1 MLHWLERNQV
11 PLLGFALLILALGLG
26 ARALIG
32 GGAPP
37 SLEFR
42 SDARLPGGAPIR
54 VHVAGAVLAPGVYE
68 LRQGDRVAEALAAA
82 GGPSDAADLEA
93 VNLARRLADE
103 QQVVIPRRGAEA
115 AAEVLAAGT
124 KVDINTASAALLD
137 QLPGIGE
144 AYSRRIVDSRTLD
157 GPYASIEELVERHV
171 IPRATFDRI
180 SAFVVVGAVGEVE
193 AVGP

>member
-26 ARALIG
+26 ARALTG

-37 SLEFR
+37 RLEFR
-42 SDARLPGGAPIR
+42 SDARLPDGAPIR
-54 VHVAGAVLAPGVYE
+54 VHVAGAVLAPGVYD
-68 LRQGDRVAEALAAA
+68 LRQGDRVAEAVTAA

-93 VNLARRLADE
+93 VNLAHRLADE
-103 QQVVIPRRGAEA
+103 QQVVIPHRGAEA
-115 AAEVLAAGT
+115 VAEVLAAGT

-137 QLPGIGE
+137 QLPGIGA

-157 GPYASIEELVERHV
+157 GPYASIDELVERRV

-180 SAFVVVGAVGEVE
+180 SAFVVVGAVG
-193 AVGP
+193 P